1 MKLTEKLIS
10 KNHRDEFSATSE
22 RPSTS
27 PTPLRLTLMH
37 FPDVIPASE
46 KKSNPTR
53 QCSRDCVPVI
63 EIPEISHVRTKVLPG
78 QLASWD
84 ESGRFRH
91 VERATSD
98 RTNKKRAPSE
108 LVDHFLDSWDGFKE
122 AKSLAEKLDHIEA
135 IRRVHKKT
143 GPMKTWE
150 RRTFDKKPLES
161 KNKSAHFSD
170 RVCLRDSGSSID
182 VGSRS
187 WINEND
193 LLGEHVWLKSPLDEI
208 CHCLPLAKIKIKTK
222 KGEFF
227 TKAAIKQ
234 ESSDNDLYLLGNRT
248 AEMLESNDQGVQM
261 INAVVTKR
269 EANSLVIPA
278 FEGEEGKSLA
288 EVNGVEFK
296 GEQRKCPDMKPLWD
310 KDQTGI
316 DKEFRFI
323 RGN

>member
-1 MKLTEKLIS
+1 M
-10 KNHRDEFSATSE
+10 
-22 RPSTS
+22 
-27 PTPLRLTLMH
+27 
-37 FPDVIPASE
+37 
-46 KKSNPTR
+46 
-53 QCSRDCVPVI
+53 
-63 EIPEISHVRTKVLPG
+63 EINGI
-78 QLASWD
+78 
-84 ESGRFRH
+84 
-91 VERATSD
+91 
-98 RTNKKRAPSE
+98 
-108 LVDHFLDSWDGFKE
+108 
-122 AKSLAEKLDHIEA
+122 
-135 IRRVHKKT
+135 
-143 GPMKTWE
+143 
-150 RRTFDKKPLES
+150 
-161 KNKSAHFSD
+161 D
-170 RVCLRDSGSSID
+170 RVCLRNSGSSID
-182 VGSRS
+182 VCSRS

-323 RGN
+323 RGKLVRVARTKRGKEVRELCVPIKFRLNSNKLNRDENQR